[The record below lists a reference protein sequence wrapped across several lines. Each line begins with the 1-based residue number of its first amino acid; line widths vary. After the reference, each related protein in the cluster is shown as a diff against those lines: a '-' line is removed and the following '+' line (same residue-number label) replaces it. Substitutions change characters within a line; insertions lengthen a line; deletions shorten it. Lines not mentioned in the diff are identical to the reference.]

1 MINFIKKFLK
11 RTLFYDRWTCNV
23 CGKEIFEGYFCND
36 CQNGISK
43 ISENKCLHC
52 GRATSY
58 PVKYCDSCVEKNIN
72 FDRALSVFDYK
83 PPISFLIQNFKYQ
96 NKKFHAKY
104 FAEELYSLFK
114 KEGLSADVFTF
125 VPMHEDRLEE
135 RGYNHAELL
144 AREFS
149 ALSKIELKPLVVKIK
164 ETERQATL
172 SLKERLKN
180 LSSSFK
186 VSKPEIIDK
195 KILLIDD
202 VLTTGSTADV
212 ISKALKNAGAKE
224 VTVLTIASVSRL
236 ENN

>member
-1 MINFIKKFLK
+1 MIVKTAFRKFLK
-11 RTLFYDRWTCNV
+11 
-23 CGKEIFEGYFCND
+23 
-36 CQNGISK
+36 
-43 ISENKCLHC
+43 
-52 GRATSY
+52 TSARIVDEL
-58 PVKYCDSCVEKNIN
+58 PH
-72 FDRALSVFDYK
+72 
-83 PPISFLIQNFKYQ
+83 FKYQ

-114 KEGLSADVFTF
+114 KEGLSADVITF

-149 ALSKIELKPLVVKIK
+149 VLSKIELKPLVVKIK